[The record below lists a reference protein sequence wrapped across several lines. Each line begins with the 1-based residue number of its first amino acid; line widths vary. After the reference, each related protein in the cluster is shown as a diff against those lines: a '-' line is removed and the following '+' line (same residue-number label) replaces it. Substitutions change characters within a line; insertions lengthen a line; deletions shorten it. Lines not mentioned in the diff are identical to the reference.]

1 MRVEFGDPNL
11 ERLEADGSFDRGMSG
26 ALVSSYR
33 KRMQIIRAAFDERDL
48 RALKSLRFEK
58 LKGDRAGQHS
68 LRLRDQWRLVVELKG
83 KGDEKR
89 IRVVEIVD
97 YH

>member
-11 ERLEADGSFDRGMSG
+11 ERLEADGSFDCGMSG

>member
-33 KRMQIIRAAFDERDL
+33 KRMQIIRSVVDERDL
-48 RALKSLRFEK
+48 WALRSLRFEK
-58 LKGDRAGQHS
+58 LKGDRAGQYS

-89 IRVVEIVD
+89 VRVVEIVD